1 MNLNNKP
8 TQCKAAVINSIRNS
22 TNPTPTWEADLHN
35 RIKCLGKS
43 NGTSGAGII
52 FKYCKNPNPVIRYE
66 AMLLAV
72 EYCDVE
78 GGTDDLLKLTG
89 VKEWL
94 LQGGGNE
101 FEVYGKEVKFTLI
114 KKVYETGGII
124 LGEEGRIRLERIVKG
139 GIWGRGMTG
148 QEVQVL

>member
-1 MNLNNKP
+1 M
-8 TQCKAAVINSIRNS
+8 T
-22 TNPTPTWEADLHN
+22 
-35 RIKCLGKS
+35 
-43 NGTSGAGII
+43 GAGVI
-52 FKYCKNPNPVIRYE
+52 FKYCKNPNPNTRYE

-72 EYCDVE
+72 EYCGIK
-78 GGTDDLLKLTG
+78 GGTDDLLG
-89 VKEWL
+89 QVGCREWL

-114 KKVYETGGII
+114 KKVYETGGMI
-124 LGEEGRIRLERIVKG
+124 LGEEGRMRLERIVKG